1 MAEEFDPDE
10 LLNSHYDEMQP
21 SDYGLPADYNAQAAV
36 KQAETTGLGSVVPTS
51 MEDTDVMGAGKF
63 VAEMTPIIGDAMAA
77 KEVYDELQKDEPN
90 YYLAGVLGG
99 ATIIG
104 LIPGVGDAAANA
116 IRAGAK
122 SAGKLGGEVVGNT
135 KALLQGDMDFIRGR
149 GMPSESQGVGAE
161 VVRQTDEALP
171 SPAPRVGSD
180 YFPQKTTTAAVKQS
194 VWEQAGIEPPK
205 GFENLTGD
213 QLEKYKELIANPYG
227 DESISEYVASLSTD
241 PNFDIENDD
250 VFFALDELAYDKGIV
265 NTPTEYTFR
274 SPIPDIANT
283 VTIPKNGLRGADF
296 LKELDRNPDVR
307 NSEVAA
313 LDLEIEPTKRY
324 TREELVAITNAH
336 TYDTKATINRGTTAK
351 YETTQ
356 RQVGRTGLLDNTI
369 QEVEY
374 AEIII
379 NATRDENVKAG
390 FKLPNLGSHFGQQ
403 NMAHSRVSIVE
414 DIITRERSVLV
425 EEVQTDMLQHG
436 YVKPSPPITKSQ
448 FLQDRKKETLKN
460 IEELLIV
467 DYSMQ
472 NKPVNVDI
480 RGFKPRQKEMFS
492 DLLDYLAAV
501 SDTPR
506 KGLSPIEYAEK
517 MKELSATY
525 LEAFNVPT
533 ANTGG
538 VIGAPMATFPEP
550 DLNGIA
556 QRLIKKPKSEWDADD
571 ITMYRRLV
579 MDIDVK
585 ISNVRSYSREYAVV
599 GKGVGSPPIKK
610 IEEATRLSLLS
621 AMSYAAD
628 NGVSKITIPNI
639 ERIVQKRFTPGSK
652 QYDEAIKPGSGFH
665 NTYVKSVDKF
675 IKELQ
680 SNFGGNSISVSKIEL
695 PYKKGQRSG
704 LNMVN
709 PTTGTKLS
717 NEATVI
723 DFSALI
729 EQGYD
734 LTKPRFAKG
743 GVVTNTEKQMN
754 NLFAEGGIKDDGM
767 NVDPVSGNEVPSGS
781 MATEV
786 RDDIDAKLSEGEY
799 VVPADVV
806 RYFGVAF
813 FEKLRSKA
821 KEGLSGMESDGRI
834 GGEPVEDDALPFD
847 VSELQSIDEGGT
859 DAQMQDLGMAEGGIV
874 GYAPGGDVVPMP
886 TIGNGYSA
894 GFSPRNFPIGFS
906 VFGNRGAASTEP
918 VATSTKT
925 YINAAGDTI
934 TIRFDAN
941 GNPMDAIPEGYF
953 LVGSQ
958 EAIDALQTSPTANF
972 DNSNDSEYGP
982 DLSRT
987 RPFGLDRYETT
998 SGEQAF
1004 QDIVTTSKYNAD
1016 GSEKTALQMQ
1026 REMGEA
1032 NVGVLASYD
1041 DPKTWMN
1048 AIDGAIK
1055 NMNEARITGK
1065 VASTV
1070 GGVVLG
1076 PIGAI
1081 LGGAVGIVGQ
1091 ATEIAKMRAIVRAG
1105 EDWGSLNP
1113 EQAAQAYKSID
1124 EAISNA
1130 SPAVQKLVAD
1140 GTGVATGN
1148 KFYMETMRQIEAQ
1161 HAMGVTT
1168 DLSNSRYELWD
1179 TLTSVNSNTD
1189 EAMAAREKVNNEEKA
1204 RIEEA
1209 DRVEA
1214 QKIAAKALADKAIK
1228 DKAIAD
1234 QVANDKALA
1243 EQKRIQMETETA
1255 ARQQAE
1261 RDAFAK
1267 EQAAR
1272 DKAEAQAELDARS
1285 KAQAELDARSKAQ
1298 EEARKK
1304 AASDAAEASRQAAAR
1319 QAADEQRA
1327 KAQREAASAQAAAAA
1342 AAQAARD
1349 AANNNNNNNDNDNS
1363 DRDRA
1368 MNDARSGTGGFAD
1381 RQAGRPTR
1389 GYGGGRAKGGLMTKK
1404 KK

>member
-1 MAEEFDPDE
+1 MADVEEEHNSWLDTLISSFSKSDKDENKPLSISNVPLFSRPMEATDSDIPVGQDE
-10 LLNSHYDEMQP
+10 LGNVTYMTMLGDKYTVS
-21 SDYGLPADYNAQAAV
+21 PAPDQRTTMAKVKEDVIPAV
-36 KQAETTGLGSVVPTS
+36 KAYAKNPTLPTGQQVLDTGKAVAVGAYDAMSIPKKLLTSEMGASEVTVGDVLDTTGSMALGSTFAKVPQ
-51 MEDTDVMGAGKF
+51 GALRTFGGSVDKDAPIGRATT
-63 VAEMTPIIGDAMAA
+63 VAKPSRPSSAYYPIKDAPDAKVDLWKAA
-77 KEVYDELQKDEPN
+77 
-90 YYLAGVLGG
+90 AW
-99 ATIIG
+99 
-104 LIPGVGDAAANA
+104 GDAAPEGLEN
-116 IRAGAK
+116 ITTNQLK
-122 SAGKLGGEVVGNT
+122 EYKN
-135 KALLQGDMDFIRGR
+135 LL
-149 GMPSESQGVGAE
+149 
-161 VVRQTDEALP
+161 
-171 SPAPRVGSD
+171 
-180 YFPQKTTTAAVKQS
+180 
-194 VWEQAGIEPPK
+194 
-205 GFENLTGD
+205 
-213 QLEKYKELIANPYG
+213 ANPEMENG
-227 DESISEYVASLSTD
+227 QVAAWLEEKFPTAFKVDSSGKM
-241 PNFDIENDD
+241 NDIGEENW
-250 VFFALDELAYDKGIV
+250 ASLDELSSIADTKQMADVMNTGSVLAY
-265 NTPTEYTFR
+265 YR
-274 SPIPDIANT
+274 SPVVEIVEAIDYPRDGIKGSNLLKIFRDNPDI
-283 VTIPKNGLRGADF
+283 
-296 LKELDRNPDVR
+296 R
-307 NSEVAA
+307 NSEIEGMG
-313 LDLEIEPTKRY
+313 LDIDQAKRY
-324 TREELVAITNAH
+324 TKEEVSKLVDNNVFDVTVENIA
-336 TYDTKATINRGTTAK
+336 GTGTHVD
-351 YETTQ
+351 YSNTQ
-356 RQVGRTGLLDNTI
+356 RQKDIFDPKAVRSGQIKEIDYAELIVNSTRKDNT
-369 QEVEY
+369 
-374 AEIII
+374 
-379 NATRDENVKAG
+379 
-390 FKLPNLGSHFGQQ
+390 LPTHMPKEGDTHFGI
-403 NMAHSRVSIVE
+403 NNLAHARASIIE
-414 DIITRERSVLV
+414 DAKGTRSVLV
-425 EEVQTDMLQHG
+425 EELQSDLTQQGWDAPVNIKTIDEFVKYKAKESIKEISEYIKKLNASGFPIKDLTPEQKDKLDKFYEYNYERGKLDKNLDWRNDWIAHQTATNKLIEKYNLPPLTNADGVVVGLDREAFTTSLGLKDNGIELGGTWSIHDIVHG
-436 YVKPSPPITKSQ
+436 TARAIQLEPGRVVNNFPDRVGAPPVKTNYETTK
-448 FLQDRKKETLKN
+448 L
-460 IEELLIV
+460 
-467 DYSMQ
+467 SMQ
-472 NKPVNVDI
+472 ATLAYAARNGVGEIVIPNLERIVERRFDLGSSGYTKALDKNS
-480 RGFKPRQKEMFS
+480 GFTQT
-492 DLLDYLAAV
+492 YV
-501 SDTPR
+501 
-506 KGLSPIEYAEK
+506 LSLNRYI
-517 MKELSATY
+517 KELQAQY
-525 LEAFNVPT
+525 
-533 ANTGG
+533 
-538 VIGAPMATFPEP
+538 P
-550 DLNGIA
+550 D
-556 QRLIKKPKSEWDADD
+556 
-571 ITMYRRLV
+571 
-579 MDIDVK
+579 DVK
-585 ISNVRSYSREYAVV
+585 IS
-599 GKGVGSPPIKK
+599 
-610 IEEATRLSLLS
+610 
-621 AMSYAAD
+621 
-628 NGVSKITIPNI
+628 
-639 ERIVQKRFTPGSK
+639 ERV
-652 QYDEAIKPGSGFH
+652 
-665 NTYVKSVDKF
+665 
-675 IKELQ
+675 
-680 SNFGGNSISVSKIEL
+680 L
-695 PYKKGQRSG
+695 PYRKRITLSGKEIEGNNTAMVIDISG
-704 LNMVN
+704 LLRKN
-709 PTTGTKLS
+709 
-717 NEATVI
+717 I
-723 DFSALI
+723 
-729 EQGYD
+729 D

-781 MATEV
+781 MASEV

-813 FEKLRSKA
+813 FEKLRNKA

-834 GGEPVEDDALPFD
+834 GGEPVEDDSLPFD

-925 YINAAGDTI
+925 YTNAAGDTI

-958 EAIDALQTSPTANF
+958 GAIDALQTSPTDTF
-972 DNSNDSEYGP
+972 DRSNDDPEYDP
-982 DLSRT
+982 DLSRS
-987 RPFGLDRYETT
+987 REFGLDRYETT

-1076 PIGAI
+1076 PIGAV

-1091 ATEIAKMRAIVRAG
+1091 ATEIAKMRALVKAG

-1124 EAISNA
+1124 EAIANA

-1204 RIEEA
+1204 RIEEEE
-1209 DRVEA
+1209 RVEA

-1243 EQKRIQMETETA
+1243 EQKRIQMERETA

-1272 DKAEAQAELDARS
+1272 DKAEAQAELEHVVKHKQNLMHVVKPKKRHVR
-1285 KAQAELDARSKAQ
+1285 KLHQMPQKHLVKLQHVKLQMKQELKHNVKLHQ
-1298 EEARKK
+1298 HKLQQPQQHKQHGMPQQHKQHGMPQITITTIMIIVTEIE
-1304 AASDAAEASRQAAAR
+1304 
-1319 QAADEQRA
+1319 
-1327 KAQREAASAQAAAAA
+1327 
-1342 AAQAARD
+1342 
-1349 AANNNNNNNDNDNS
+1349 
-1363 DRDRA
+1363 
-1368 MNDARSGTGGFAD
+1368 
-1381 RQAGRPTR
+1381 
-1389 GYGGGRAKGGLMTKK
+1389 L
-1404 KK
+1404 

>member
-1 MAEEFDPDE
+1 
-10 LLNSHYDEMQP
+10 
-21 SDYGLPADYNAQAAV
+21 
-36 KQAETTGLGSVVPTS
+36 
-51 MEDTDVMGAGKF
+51 
-63 VAEMTPIIGDAMAA
+63 
-77 KEVYDELQKDEPN
+77 
-90 YYLAGVLGG
+90 
-99 ATIIG
+99 
-104 LIPGVGDAAANA
+104 
-116 IRAGAK
+116 
-122 SAGKLGGEVVGNT
+122 
-135 KALLQGDMDFIRGR
+135 
-149 GMPSESQGVGAE
+149 
-161 VVRQTDEALP
+161 
-171 SPAPRVGSD
+171 
-180 YFPQKTTTAAVKQS
+180 
-194 VWEQAGIEPPK
+194 
-205 GFENLTGD
+205 
-213 QLEKYKELIANPYG
+213 
-227 DESISEYVASLSTD
+227 
-241 PNFDIENDD
+241 
-250 VFFALDELAYDKGIV
+250 
-265 NTPTEYTFR
+265 
-274 SPIPDIANT
+274 
-283 VTIPKNGLRGADF
+283 
-296 LKELDRNPDVR
+296 
-307 NSEVAA
+307 
-313 LDLEIEPTKRY
+313 
-324 TREELVAITNAH
+324 
-336 TYDTKATINRGTTAK
+336 
-351 YETTQ
+351 
-356 RQVGRTGLLDNTI
+356 
-369 QEVEY
+369 
-374 AEIII
+374 
-379 NATRDENVKAG
+379 
-390 FKLPNLGSHFGQQ
+390 
-403 NMAHSRVSIVE
+403 MAHSRVSIVE

-734 LTKPRFAKG
+734 LSKPRFAKG

-1298 EEARKK
+1298 EEARQK